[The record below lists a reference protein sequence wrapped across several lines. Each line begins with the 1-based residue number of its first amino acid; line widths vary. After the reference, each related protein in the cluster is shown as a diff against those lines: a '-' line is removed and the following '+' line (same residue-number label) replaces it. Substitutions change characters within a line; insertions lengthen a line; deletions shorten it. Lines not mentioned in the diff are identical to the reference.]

1 MRLCRIELDGEARY
15 GEVLQ
20 GDGEGLVQPLRG
32 HPFGALEPDGKPT
45 ELASVRLLA
54 PVLPS
59 KILCVGQNYR
69 DHAKEMGKPVP
80 ERPLLFL
87 KASSALLPHRF
98 TIRLPQ
104 ESERV
109 DYEAELAVVIGRPTR
124 KVSPEQAREH
134 VFGYTCFNDV
144 TARDIQKR
152 EVQFTR
158 AKGFD
163 TFAPMGPW
171 VDTAFDPTNARIQC
185 RVNGA
190 ITQDGTT
197 ADMVF
202 DVFTLISFA
211 SQSMTLLPGDVIS
224 TGTPAGVGPLEDGDE
239 VEVEVSGLGTL
250 KNHVARDADAP

>member
-1 MRLCRIELDGEARY
+1 MRLCRFELDGEARY

-20 GDGEGLVQPLRG
+20 GDREGLLQPLQG
-32 HPFGALEPDGKPT
+32 HPFGTLTPDGKPT

-54 PVLPS
+54 PILPS
-59 KILCVGQNYR
+59 KILCVGSNYR
-69 DHAKEMGKPVP
+69 DHAREMGKPVP
-80 ERPLLFL
+80 ESPLLFL
-87 KASSALLPHRF
+87 KATSAMLPHRF

-109 DYEAELAVVIGRPTR
+109 DFEAELAVVIGRPTR
-124 KVSPEQAREH
+124 KVSPAAAREH

-144 TARDIQKR
+144 TARDIQRR

-158 AKGFD
+158 GKGFD
-163 TFAPMGPW
+163 TFAPIGPW
-171 VDTAFDPTNARIQC
+171 VDTAFDPAGARIRC
-185 RVNGA
+185 TVNGEVK
-190 ITQDGTT
+190 QDGTT

-224 TGTPAGVGPLEDGDE
+224 TGTPAGVGPLHDGDK
-239 VEVEVSGLGTL
+239 VEVSIDGLGTL
-250 KNHVARDADAP
+250 INHVAADADPA